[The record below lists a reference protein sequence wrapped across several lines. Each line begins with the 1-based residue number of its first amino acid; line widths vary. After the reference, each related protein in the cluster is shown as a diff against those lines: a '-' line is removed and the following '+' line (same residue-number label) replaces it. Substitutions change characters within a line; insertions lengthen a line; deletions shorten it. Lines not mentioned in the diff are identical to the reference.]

1 MTAVFGL
8 RQSVEAGCVKSERA
22 LDECS
27 ALAQIPVPGP
37 VSRRGLREKS
47 EPAALQG
54 HHPPAASALSSVP
67 ARVPPQAAPG
77 RESKALVAAPP
88 PLSAGVLL
96 RSGAA
101 APWLRLHAGRP
112 LMVHSVYLC
121 LDSN

>member
-1 MTAVFGL
+1 MDG
-8 RQSVEAGCVKSERA
+8 
-22 LDECS
+22 CS
-27 ALAQIPVPGP
+27 ALAQTAVPGP
-37 VSRRGLREKS
+37 LPRRCLREKS

-54 HHPPAASALSSVP
+54 HHPPAAAASALSSVP

-77 RESKALVAAPP
+77 PESKALVAAPP
-88 PLSAGVLL
+88 PLPAGVPQ

-101 APWLRLHAGRP
+101 APRLRLHARRP